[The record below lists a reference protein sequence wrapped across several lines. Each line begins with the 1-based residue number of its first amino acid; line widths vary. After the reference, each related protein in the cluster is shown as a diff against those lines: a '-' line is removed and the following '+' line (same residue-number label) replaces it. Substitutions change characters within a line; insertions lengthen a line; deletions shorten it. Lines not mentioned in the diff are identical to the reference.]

1 MSGPGDAPRYGSW
14 AGPALRARLR
24 HVYWIGGGSGAG
36 KSTIA
41 RRLAGRAGLHLY
53 STDDVMADHARRS
66 TPVDSPLLSEFAAMD
81 MDERWVSRSPE
92 TMLETFH
99 WFRGEGFGLI
109 VDDLLRLP
117 RDRGVIAEG
126 FRLLPHL
133 VKPLLAMPGH
143 AVWLLPAPE
152 FRRAAF
158 GSRGSL
164 GTIAGKTSDPE
175 RALRNLLER
184 DRMFTERLGEA
195 ARRLELQVI
204 EVSAPMTEENLA
216 RRVTEALGL

>member
-1 MSGPGDAPRYGSW
+1 
-14 AGPALRARLR
+14 
-24 HVYWIGGGSGAG
+24 
-36 KSTIA
+36 
-41 RRLAGRAGLHLY
+41 
-53 STDDVMADHARRS
+53 MADHGRRI
-66 TPVDSPLLSEFAAMD
+66 VLADSPFLARFAAMD

-117 RDRGVIAEG
+117 GEEGVIAEG

-133 VKPLLAMPGH
+133 VQPLLARPGH
-143 AVWLLPAPE
+143 AVWLCPTPG

-164 GTIAGKTSDPE
+164 LQIAGKTSDPE
-175 RALRNLLER
+175 KALRNLLER
-184 DRMFTERLGEA
+184 DRMFTERVREEA
-195 ARRLELQVI
+195 AGLGLRVI
-204 EVSAPMTEENLA
+204 DVDVTMTEDDLA
-216 RRVTEALGL
+216 GQVTRAFGL